1 MEKDDRIRTYILIT
15 AIILGFL
22 FLLARLWTLQI
33 VDGEKY
39 AEQSVLK
46 AVRTVREHN
55 FRGNIYDR
63 NGELL
68 AYNRLVYTVTLT
80 DVDIYENERQHHL
93 ALNGMIYQISK
104 TLARNGE
111 QMIHDLKIAAG
122 ENGSYMYTVKGN
134 ALDRFKADVFGKTD
148 PDEMTEEQKAM
159 SADDMVRFL
168 AGNGRYALY
177 GTGESDY
184 SSQERSTYG
193 LPENYTQEEILDI
206 LGIRYM
212 LSFHA
217 YQKYVPIVIARDVSE
232 ETVAFMLENSEK
244 LAGADIGQDWERV
257 YNGGEAFSHIL
268 GYVGKISE
276 EELSEFEDSDK
287 GYTMDSIVGKA
298 GLEQYLEKDLQGTDG
313 KRQIYVDNMGR
324 VLGEGAVIQEMV
336 NGKDIS
342 LTVDKDLQIAV
353 YDFLEQKLAEILSE
367 NLINAKNFDKTN
379 IADTTDI
386 RIPVYDVY
394 IALFENGVIR
404 TGEFYDAEASEL
416 EKRMAGIWEK
426 KQEEVLGAIRIELE
440 GEGTSYRMLSPEMQ
454 DYVSYIEESC
464 SYLDVTAADQD
475 DVYREWKSGGEISL
489 REYLFY
495 AAQNGWIKTEDMD
508 LKDKYNTADEIYHV
522 LSEQILED
530 LKNDDTFCKKMFR
543 YLILE
548 GRITNMEIC
557 GLLYEQEIFPER
569 DEDYER
575 LTNGSMDAFEFIQ
588 KKIQTREITPA
599 QLALDPC
606 SASAVV
612 VETGT
617 GNVLACVSYPGYDN
631 NRLAN
636 QVDDEYYGSL
646 LNDRSLPLYNRAT
659 QQLTA
664 PGSVFKPLTIIAGIQ
679 EGVIQADTEVFC
691 DGVFD
696 KVEPSLR
703 CWKHSGHGEVANA
716 PTALQFSCNDYLCEI
731 SYRLGMQ
738 QGGSFDDGQ
747 ALHCLR
753 KYAEMF
759 HLNETSG
766 IEIYESVPHMTDA
779 YGIPS
784 AIGQGTHNYTTTQL
798 ARYINA
804 VASRG
809 DGSPLTLIENTEGEE
824 NWHIDLPDPV
834 WDTVQTGMQQFAQE
848 NAVLKDMEI
857 NVAGKTGTAQESKY
871 RPDHALFAGYAPAEA
886 PEITIAV
893 RIANGYA
900 SSNATMAGRNI
911 FNYYF
916 GLE

>member
-617 GNVLACVSYPGYDN
+617 GNVLACVSYPG
-631 NRLAN
+631 
-636 QVDDEYYGSL
+636 
-646 LNDRSLPLYNRAT
+646 
-659 QQLTA
+659 
-664 PGSVFKPLTIIAGIQ
+664 
-679 EGVIQADTEVFC
+679 
-691 DGVFD
+691 
-696 KVEPSLR
+696 
-703 CWKHSGHGEVANA
+703 
-716 PTALQFSCNDYLCEI
+716 
-731 SYRLGMQ
+731 
-738 QGGSFDDGQ
+738 
-747 ALHCLR
+747 
-753 KYAEMF
+753 
-759 HLNETSG
+759 
-766 IEIYESVPHMTDA
+766 
-779 YGIPS
+779 
-784 AIGQGTHNYTTTQL
+784 
-798 ARYINA
+798 
-804 VASRG
+804 
-809 DGSPLTLIENTEGEE
+809 
-824 NWHIDLPDPV
+824 
-834 WDTVQTGMQQFAQE
+834 
-848 NAVLKDMEI
+848 
-857 NVAGKTGTAQESKY
+857 
-871 RPDHALFAGYAPAEA
+871 
-886 PEITIAV
+886 
-893 RIANGYA
+893 
-900 SSNATMAGRNI
+900 
-911 FNYYF
+911 
-916 GLE
+916 

>member
-68 AYNRLVYTVTLT
+68 AYYRLVYTVTLT

-599 QLALDPC
+599 QLALDIYLFWTLKRRRGQRKWQLWKPEKQIC
-606 SASAVV
+606 RRR
-612 VETGT
+612 T
-617 GNVLACVSYPGYDN
+617 
-631 NRLAN
+631 
-636 QVDDEYYGSL
+636 L
-646 LNDRSLPLYNRAT
+646 L
-659 QQLTA
+659 
-664 PGSVFKPLTIIAGIQ
+664 
-679 EGVIQADTEVFC
+679 
-691 DGVFD
+691 
-696 KVEPSLR
+696 
-703 CWKHSGHGEVANA
+703 
-716 PTALQFSCNDYLCEI
+716 
-731 SYRLGMQ
+731 
-738 QGGSFDDGQ
+738 
-747 ALHCLR
+747 LR
-753 KYAEMF
+753 KLMKISM
-759 HLNETSG
+759 N
-766 IEIYESVPHMTDA
+766 
-779 YGIPS
+779 
-784 AIGQGTHNYTTTQL
+784 NY
-798 ARYINA
+798 
-804 VASRG
+804 SRLMVK
-809 DGSPLTLIENTEGEE
+809 SILCKMI
-824 NWHIDLPDPV
+824 
-834 WDTVQTGMQQFAQE
+834 
-848 NAVLKDMEI
+848 
-857 NVAGKTGTAQESKY
+857 
-871 RPDHALFAGYAPAEA
+871 
-886 PEITIAV
+886 
-893 RIANGYA
+893 
-900 SSNATMAGRNI
+900 
-911 FNYYF
+911 
-916 GLE
+916 